1 MCLGAD
7 ARAANKA
14 AMQNYEHKLKV
25 RERKWMNTLALTKTE
40 HVQHS
45 QTLDAAHVGLGNAY
59 AEIQEKYRDL
69 IGSALQEDE
78 TKFKQYLQESQG
90 EQLTASGR
98 TGKSVERVATVDF
111 ADYLRQGSRKA
122 YELTQARRKLTKE
135 GAKAASVAR
144 QAQMESFAKVNI
156 IKSPDITPPPPVMR
170 NVGLA
175 MFTDALKIG
184 SSLGGIATGLGPTG
198 VGLWTT

>member
-1 MCLGAD
+1 MCLGAE

-25 RERKWMNTLALTKTE
+25 RERKWMNQLALTKVE
-40 HVQHS
+40 RVQHQ

-59 AEIQEKYRDL
+59 AEIQEKYRDQ
-69 IGSALQEDE
+69 IGAALQEDE
-78 TKFKQYLQESQG
+78 INFKQYLQESQG
-90 EQLTASGR
+90 EKLTAAGK
-98 TGKSVERVATVDF
+98 TGKSVERVATVDL

-122 YELTQARRKLTKE
+122 YELTQSRRELTKE
-135 GAKAASVAR
+135 GAKAAGVAK
-144 QAQMESFAKVNI
+144 QAQMQSFANVNI
-156 IKSPDITPPPPVMR
+156 QKHPDFAPPKPVMR

-184 SSLGGIATGLGPTG
+184 SSLATMYMPFKP
-198 VGLWTT
+198 

>member
-1 MCLGAD
+1 MCLGAE

-25 RERKWMNTLALTKTE
+25 RERKWMNQLALTKVE
-40 HVQHS
+40 RVQHQ

-59 AEIQEKYRDL
+59 AEIQEKYRDQ
-69 IGSALQEDE
+69 IGAALQEDE
-78 TKFKQYLQESQG
+78 INFKQYLQESQG
-90 EQLTASGR
+90 EKLTAAGK
-98 TGKSVERVATVDF
+98 TGKSVERVATVDL

-122 YELTQARRKLTKE
+122 YELTQSRRELTKE

-156 IKSPDITPPPPVMR
+156 SKSPDIAPPPPVMR
-170 NVGLA
+170 NVGHA
-175 MFTDALKIG
+175 
-184 SSLGGIATGLGPTG
+184 GLY
-198 VGLWTT
+198 LM